1 MEELK
6 LLIKDMAQKL
16 STNTEET
23 KRFTTEVQKYIAE
36 SRELKES
43 IRMLNSNLKSLE
55 ERVLIIENEIPKTS
69 KYLDYFSRRKN
80 VILYNIDEKDDENIS
95 NLVDTYLNI
104 FNVQMEANVEERDL
118 DFVKRIGTTR
128 GKRPVL
134 VTFLTIKKKYEVL
147 KMSYQLKKS
156 KVFI

>member
-69 KYLDYFSRRKN
+69 KYLDYFSRR
-80 VILYNIDEKDDENIS
+80 
-95 NLVDTYLNI
+95 
-104 FNVQMEANVEERDL
+104 
-118 DFVKRIGTTR
+118 
-128 GKRPVL
+128 
-134 VTFLTIKKKYEVL
+134 
-147 KMSYQLKKS
+147 
-156 KVFI
+156 